1 MLFLHQYYQ
10 IGQVWYDN
18 AGELSIFSL
27 LVLSLPAEVLQVL
40 QYMYRVHD
48 PTITIA
54 IGSVWLQLSSE
65 RVSLGAWKRGK
76 TNSLVSDDGYLQVSR
91 KKKLHMQLAYEG
103 DQFKKGKNVSLL
115 CCCHI
120 LVCHTKIKQMIH
132 GSIEQWG
139 NINGTDRHTAN
150 FMSFKSKPT
159 DWDTCISKYVILSTK
174 KVLECTSVQ
183 EDCSYIKTFLN
194 HASTPSL
201 TLTCSLVVKKIR
213 IMCYTCSVYEKK
225 NTLCSTILQVSYDR
239 KT

>member
-1 MLFLHQYYQ
+1 M
-10 IGQVWYDN
+10 WYDN

-48 PTITIA
+48 PAIIIA
-54 IGSVWLQLSSE
+54 IGSVWFQLSSE
-65 RVSLGAWKRGK
+65 RVCLGAWKRGK

-91 KKKLHMQLAYEG
+91 KKKLHVQLAYEG

-139 NINGTDRHTAN
+139 NINGTDRQ
-150 FMSFKSKPT
+150 T
-159 DWDTCISKYVILSTK
+159 DIQQTPCHSNQSRQIEIHVYQNMLFFPPKR
-174 KVLECTSVQ
+174 VLECTSVQ
-183 EDCSYIKTFLN
+183 ENCSYIKTFLN
-194 HASTPSL
+194 HAPSWL
-201 TLTCSLVVKKIR
+201 AVK
-213 IMCYTCSVYEKK
+213 
-225 NTLCSTILQVSYDR
+225 
-239 KT
+239 